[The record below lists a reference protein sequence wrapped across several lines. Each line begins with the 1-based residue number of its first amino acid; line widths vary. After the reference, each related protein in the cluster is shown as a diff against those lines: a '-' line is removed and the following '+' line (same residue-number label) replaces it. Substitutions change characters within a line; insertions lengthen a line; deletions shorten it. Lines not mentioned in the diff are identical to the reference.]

1 MMFASEQEMSKIF
14 EKYLKERFGDSYLK
28 ECQGLFGI
36 PDFVVYSREK
46 DETAVISFE
55 LKLSDWKRAAKQAFR
70 YRSFSNMSYVVM
82 SAQKSA
88 IAVNNIDL
96 FKRYNIGL
104 AKFNNDGLFEI
115 LHKPLSG
122 KPYSDNLNRKLIQ
135 SIGPSIVKAKN
146 VEVLL

>member
-1 MMFASEQEMSKIF
+1 MFASEQEMSKIF
-14 EKYLKERFGDSYLK
+14 EKFLKERFGNSYLK

-46 DETAVISFE
+46 EETAVISFE

-88 IAVNNIDL
+88 VAVNNIDL

-104 AKFNNDGLFEI
+104 VSFNDDSVFEI
-115 LHKPLSG
+115 LHKPEICQ
-122 KPYSDNLNRKLIQ
+122 PYSENLNRKLIQ
-135 SIGPSIVKAKN
+135 SIGPSLTKARN
-146 VEVLL
+146 IEVLL

>member
-1 MMFASEQEMSKIF
+1 MSKIF
-14 EKYLKERFGDSYLK
+14 EKFLKERFGNSYLK

-36 PDFVVYSREK
+36 PDFVVYSWEK

-88 IAVNNIDL
+88 VAVKNIDL

-104 AKFNNDGLFEI
+104 AKFNNDGFFEI
-115 LHKPLSG
+115 LHKPEISQ
-122 KPYSDNLNRKLIQ
+122 PYSENLNRKLMQ
-135 SIGPSIVKAKN
+135 SIGNSHLKAKN

>member
-1 MMFASEQEMSKIF
+1 MFASEQEMSKIF
-14 EKYLKERFGDSYLK
+14 EKFLKERFGNSYLK

-36 PDFVVYSREK
+36 PDFVVYSWEK

-88 IAVNNIDL
+88 VAVKNIDL

-104 AKFNNDGLFEI
+104 AKFNNDGFFEI
-115 LHKPLSG
+115 LHKPEISQ
-122 KPYSDNLNRKLIQ
+122 PYSENLNRKLMQ
-135 SIGPSIVKAKN
+135 SIGNSHLKAKN

>member
-1 MMFASEQEMSKIF
+1 MSKIF
-14 EKYLKERFGDSYLK
+14 EKFLKERFGNSYLK

-46 DETAVISFE
+46 EETAVISFE

-88 IAVNNIDL
+88 VAVNNIDL

-104 AKFNNDGLFEI
+104 VSFNDDSVFEI
-115 LHKPLSG
+115 LHKPEICQ
-122 KPYSDNLNRKLIQ
+122 PYSENLNRKLIQ
-135 SIGPSIVKAKN
+135 SIGPSLTKARN
-146 VEVLL
+146 IEVLL

>member
-1 MMFASEQEMSKIF
+1 MSKIF
-14 EKYLKERFGDSYLK
+14 EKFLKERFGNSYLK

-36 PDFVVYSREK
+36 PDFVVYSWEK

-88 IAVNNIDL
+88 VAVKNIDL

-104 AKFNNDGLFEI
+104 AKFNNDGFFEI
-115 LHKPLSG
+115 LHKPEISQ
-122 KPYSDNLNRKLIQ
+122 PYSELLNRKLMQ
-135 SIGPSIVKAKN
+135 SIGNSHLKAKN